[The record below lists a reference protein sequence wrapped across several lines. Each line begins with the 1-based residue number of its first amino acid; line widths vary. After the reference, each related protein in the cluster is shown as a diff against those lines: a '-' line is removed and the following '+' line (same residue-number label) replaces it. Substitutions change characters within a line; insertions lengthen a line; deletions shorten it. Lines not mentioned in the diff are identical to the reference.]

1 MHWWKFSSRS
11 IAPPEHTS
19 SSLENGPPAW
29 RVVIAECKNKEKS
42 MKTSMSIY
50 GVPLSVHT
58 RKVIAA
64 TRLKAIPFNLQVVI
78 PVVPGNPPANWRDIS
93 PTGLIPAIDDNG
105 LRLSDSTAII
115 CYLER
120 EHPSP
125 ALLPT
130 ESREFATAFSLDA
143 WAGSELFR
151 KVVHPIFHNQVVN
164 PNIRKLPADQAAINV
179 AINES
184 APEAFDYLESLS
196 PAKFLVGG
204 KLTIADLAVVSNL
217 INFHYLGR
225 RIEPRLPKMN
235 AYFQHH
241 IESQALSAMLAE
253 EKPFADQMG
262 LDRSFIR

>member
-1 MHWWKFSSRS
+1 M
-11 IAPPEHTS
+11 
-19 SSLENGPPAW
+19 
-29 RVVIAECKNKEKS
+29 S
-42 MKTSMSIY
+42 MNIY

-64 TRLKAIPFNLQVVI
+64 ARLKAIPFNLQIVV
-78 PVVPGNPPANWRDIS
+78 PVVPGSPPANWRDIS

-105 LRLSDSTAII
+105 FRLADSTAII

-125 ALLPT
+125 PLLPN
-130 ESREFATAFSLDA
+130 ENKELATALSLDA

-164 PNIRKLPADQAAINV
+164 PNIRKLPADQAV
-179 AINES
+179 INEAMNVS
-184 APEAFDYLESLS
+184 APEAFGYLESLS
-196 PAKFLVGG
+196 PAKFLGGG
-204 KLTIADLAVVSNL
+204 KLTIADIAVVSNL

-225 RIEPRLPKMN
+225 RIEPRFPKLN
-235 AYFQHH
+235 AYFQRH
-241 IESQALSAMLAE
+241 IESQVLSTVLAQ

-262 LDRSFIR
+262 LDSSFIP